1 MTNLRITQ
9 LYTNYVSSNLVA
21 FDVWKTQK
29 PSLFFEAVFD
39 GATTSF
45 FFSVVVAPTF
55 FDNNNW
61 EEKLNKETPRKKPA
75 YPCYFLFLQTSM
87 TGELLPYYNFISF
100 GFLWQCYCKF
110 SVVERQTT
118 IPSKNCSFH
127 FSSFCFNFMSRTLH
141 YSK

>member
-1 MTNLRITQ
+1 M
-9 LYTNYVSSNLVA
+9 A
-21 FDVWKTQK
+21 FDVWKAQE
-29 PSLFFEAVFD
+29 PSHVLRLFLMEQQPP
-39 GATTSF
+39 S
-45 FFSVVVAPTF
+45 FFSVVAALTF
-55 FDNNNW
+55 FDNNNC
-61 EEKLNKETPRKKPA
+61 EEKLNKEKPKKKPA

-127 FSSFCFNFMSRTLH
+127 FSSFCFNFMSWTLH